1 MMPASVTFDELKQRV
16 TQLAMIEQLKLV
28 SYICEQ
34 IAAQSFVSKSLA
46 LKDDDTRLRQ
56 QEADRLLALCD
67 ATAELW
73 EGEFDAAEDIR
84 QMRRERDEQIFGHPK
99 IH

>member
-34 IAAQSFVSKSLA
+34 IAAQSFVSKVW
-46 LKDDDTRLRQ
+46 R
-56 QEADRLLALCD
+56 
-67 ATAELW
+67 
-73 EGEFDAAEDIR
+73 
-84 QMRRERDEQIFGHPK
+84 
-99 IH
+99 